1 MYFDDTFWGLFRREA
16 NKIYLKKKKTAEAE
30 QWISREAEKQRS
42 RQAKKQRSREA
53 GKGRKAAKQKAEKQ
67 KSN

>member
-1 MYFDDTFWGLFRREA
+1 MYFDDTSWGLFRREA
-16 NKIYLKKKKTAEAE
+16 KKIYLKKKTAEAE